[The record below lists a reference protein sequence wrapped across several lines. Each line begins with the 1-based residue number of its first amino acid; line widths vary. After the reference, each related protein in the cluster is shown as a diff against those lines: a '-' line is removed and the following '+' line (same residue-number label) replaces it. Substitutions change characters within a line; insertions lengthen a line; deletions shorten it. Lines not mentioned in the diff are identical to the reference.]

1 MIKLIFKKL
10 DGTKIAE
17 AKSTDHDSMEQFEKW
32 KETCIRQDNFGKK
45 AGTYPASQLTDDEL
59 ITAITFINTDENGNL
74 LEDALVTIPDQYTIE
89 VVDISAEIADKKS
102 KDLAKAQAK
111 KDRVAALKG
120 IAWPSVDTVAE
131 LKAIV
136 KLLVDE
142 TLKDE

>member
-1 MIKLIFKKL
+1 MKKVIIKDLSGKITHGAEDL
-10 DGTKIAE
+10 DPSAWIAE
-17 AKSTDHDSMEQFEKW
+17 CKEKNLW
-32 KETCIRQDNFGKK
+32 GKK
-45 AGTYPASQLTDDEL
+45 AGTYKASELSDDEL

-89 VVDISAEIADKKS
+89 VVDISAEIADKKA

-111 KDRVAALKG
+111 KDRIAALKG

-131 LKAIV
+131 LKVIV